1 MRIKIFSGSSLI
13 MDVEEAQYKAWVKRI
28 TSAGDWTWGLSWNEK
43 IVKDVL
49 ANPTNYRVITD
60 GFYMDKPPVE
70 EPPIPST
77 FGNMT
82 VRHLVD

>member
-49 ANPTNYRVITD
+49 ANPTNYRIISEFQIT
-60 GFYMDKPPVE
+60 VE
-70 EPPIPST
+70 EPTIPSSM
-77 FGNMT
+77 FGCPG
-82 VRHLVD
+82 VRHLLDD